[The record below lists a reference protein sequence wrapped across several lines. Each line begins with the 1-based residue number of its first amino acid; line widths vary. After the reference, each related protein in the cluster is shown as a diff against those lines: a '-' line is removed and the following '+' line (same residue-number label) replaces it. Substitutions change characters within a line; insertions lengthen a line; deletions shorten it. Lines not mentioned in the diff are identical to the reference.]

1 MNLEKNRIIELDFYK
16 GIAILLV
23 VLGHSISRGVANHYL
38 DPVMLWIYSFHMPLF
53 FFISGYLISYT
64 SYKKRTLGNNIQNKV
79 FSLLFPYLLWTYGVS
94 LIEGGKIPDLEFVF
108 LSTDS
113 NYWFIYLLFLFS
125 LFYLLSSVLKGKVI
139 KALGGRLFPYWCL
152 V

>member
-1 MNLEKNRIIELDFYK
+1 MSEEKNRIIELDFFK

-23 VLGHSISRGVANHYL
+23 VLGHSVSRGVADHYL

-64 SYKKRTLGNNIQNKV
+64 SYKKRNFGNSVLKKVLTL
-79 FSLLFPYLLWTYGVS
+79 LLPYLVWTYGVS
-94 LIEGGKIPDLEFVF
+94 LIEDRKIPNIEVVF

-113 NYWFIYLLFLFS
+113 HYWFVYLLFLFS
-125 LFYLLSSVLKGKVI
+125 LFYLFSSFFEGMVTR
-139 KALGGRLFPYWCL
+139 ALGGQLL
-152 V
+152 Q